1 MTITVVQ
8 HVFRVIADL
17 LAMTSIVGL
26 PFVLYSL
33 FRGERSDAAS
43 DIRRGNRGPEELQ

>member
-26 PFVLYSL
+26 LFVLYSYFEANVRAL
-33 FRGERSDAAS
+33 PQR
-43 DIRRGNRGPEELQ
+43 